1 MAVTGYD
8 VIIVGAGSAGCVL
21 AARLSQD
28 PSRTVLLL
36 EAGPDYRATE
46 VPAELL
52 DGRRGP
58 SVAAHDWGLAGW
70 YGGRRQPLPRGR
82 VVGGCSAIN
91 ACFALRGSPA
101 DYDGWSV
108 PGWSWADVLPTFVA
122 MEHDLD
128 FGTAPG
134 HGDAGPVPVRR
145 YLGQERSEVAAAVTE
160 ALAAL
165 GIPVIADHNRPGAV
179 GVGPLPANTDRR
191 GRRISTALSHLEQA
205 RGRPNLT
212 VRGGC
217 EVRQVVLDGSRATGV
232 RLADGQVLHADQVVT
247 AAGAYQS
254 PALLRA
260 SGVELPGL
268 GANLV
273 DHPAVSVDLPYH
285 GPDDDVAQYQ
295 LVATTHSSM
304 ADPRTD
310 PPDLQ
315 VIAAGPYPPHDAG
328 DPPSF
333 LVGAA
338 LLKPRS
344 RGQVGEEVDLGYF
357 THPDDLPRLAE
368 GLELVE
374 AAVAQ
379 APVRQLSGGRR
390 LSPHLT
396 GQALREWIPAH
407 AWTYHHPVGTCA
419 MAVVV
424 DGSCRVHEIDG
435 LSVVDASVMPD
446 IPSANTN
453 IPTIMLAEHVT
464 RRWDLRVPRQ
474 QAPRQNAGP
483 LVTTDP

>member
-1 MAVTGYD
+1 MAATGYD

-28 PSRTVLLL
+28 SSRSVLLL
-36 EAGPDYRATE
+36 EAGPDYRATD
-46 VPAELL
+46 VPGELQ
-52 DGRRGP
+52 DGRHGP

-101 DYDGWSV
+101 DYDGWGV
-108 PGWSWADVLPTFVA
+108 PGWSWDDVLPTFIA

-128 FGTAPG
+128 FGEAPG
-134 HGDAGPVPVRR
+134 HGRAGPVPVRR
-145 YLGQERSEVAAAVTE
+145 YLGEERSEVAAVATD
-160 ALAAL
+160 ALTAL
-165 GIPVIADHNRPGAV
+165 GIPVVADHNRPGAV
-179 GVGPLPANTDRR
+179 GVGPLPANTDQH

-205 RGRPNLT
+205 RDRPNLT
-212 VRGGC
+212 VRGDC
-217 EVRQVVLDGSRATGV
+217 EVRRVVLNGSRAVGV
-232 RLADGQVLHADQVVT
+232 LPSDGQVLHADQVIA
-247 AAGAYQS
+247 AAGAYQT

-260 SGVELPGL
+260 SGVDLPGL

-273 DHPAVSVDLPYH
+273 DHPAVSVDLPYY

-315 VIAAGPYPPHDAG
+315 IIAAGPYPPHVAG
-328 DPPSF
+328 EPPTF
-333 LVGAA
+333 LIGAA
-338 LLKPRS
+338 LLKPKS
-344 RGQVGEEVDLGYF
+344 RGQVGAEVDLGYF
-357 THPDDLPRLAE
+357 NHPDDLPRLAE

-379 APVRQLSGGRR
+379 APVRQLCRRRR
-390 LSPHLT
+390 LSPQLT
-396 GQALREWIPAH
+396 GHGLREWIPSH

-424 DGSCRVHEIDG
+424 DDRCRVHEFDG

-453 IPTIMLAEHVT
+453 IPTIMLAEHVA
-464 RRWDLRVPRQ
+464 RQWEASVPHQ
-474 QAPRQNAGP
+474 HLPRKEAP
-483 LVTTDP
+483 LVTTDL

>member
-1 MAVTGYD
+1 MAATGYD

-28 PSRTVLLL
+28 SSRSVLLL

-46 VPAELL
+46 VPPELL

-58 SVAAHDWGLAGW
+58 SVAAHDWGLTGW
-70 YGGRRQPLPRGR
+70 YGGHRQPLPRGR

-101 DYDGWSV
+101 DYDGWGV

-128 FGTAPG
+128 FGDAPG
-134 HGDAGPVPVRR
+134 HGSAGPVPVRR
-145 YLGQERSEVAAAVTE
+145 YLGSEQSAVAVAATE
-160 ALAAL
+160 ALTAV
-165 GIPVIADHNRPGAV
+165 GIPVIADHNRPGAI

-212 VRGGC
+212 VHGDS
-217 EVRQVVLDGSRATGV
+217 EVRQIVLDGTRAVGV
-232 RLADGQVLHADQVVT
+232 RLADGQVVHADQVVA
-247 AAGAYQS
+247 AAGAYQT

-260 SGVELPGL
+260 SGVDLPGL

-285 GPDDDVAQYQ
+285 GPDADVAQYQ
-295 LVATTHSSM
+295 LVATTHSTLS
-304 ADPRTD
+304 DPRSD

-315 VIAAGPYPPHDAG
+315 IIAAGPYPPHVAG
-328 DPPSF
+328 EPPTF
-333 LVGAA
+333 LLGAA

-344 RGQVGEEVDLGYF
+344 RGQVGTEVDLGYF
-357 THPDDLPRLAE
+357 SHPDDLPRLAE

-374 AAVAQ
+374 AAVAHS
-379 APVRQLSGGRR
+379 PVRQLAGGRR
-390 LSPHLT
+390 PSPPLT
-396 GQALREWIPAH
+396 GPALREWIPTH
-407 AWTYHHPVGTCA
+407 VWTYHHPVGTCA
-419 MAVVV
+419 MGVVV
-424 DGSCRVHEIDG
+424 DERCRLHEFDG

-453 IPTIMLAEHVT
+453 IPTIMVAEHVA
-464 RRWDLRVPRQ
+464 RQWDARVPQ
-474 QAPRQNAGP
+474 QPVLREAASPMLTRNP
-483 LVTTDP
+483 